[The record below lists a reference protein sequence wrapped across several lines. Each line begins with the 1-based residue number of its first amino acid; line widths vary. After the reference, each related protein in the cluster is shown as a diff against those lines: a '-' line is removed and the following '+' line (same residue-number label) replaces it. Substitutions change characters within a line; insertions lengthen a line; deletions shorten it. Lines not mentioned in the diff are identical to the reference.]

1 MNIQL
6 ALVCDHAIID
16 QHGKL
21 SVLGIFDR
29 IWVERFPAIH
39 PRLHLVLRLKGR
51 RTEVGDHAVL
61 IQLADDAGREVL
73 RGEGNVQIGEPPAG
87 VVDIE
92 AAAVLAF
99 DVPLERTGIYTF
111 EITVDGAH
119 AASVPI
125 TVAQMPVPAHP
136 APPQLPPLPPLPP
149 MPPTPPIIN

>member
-1 MNIQL
+1 VNIQL

-51 RTEVGDHAVL
+51 RTEIGDHTVL
-61 IQLADDAGREVL
+61 IQLVDMQGQEIL
-73 RGEGNVQIGEPPAG
+73 RGEGNVAIGEPPAG
-87 VVDIE
+87 VLDIE

-99 DVPLERTGIYTF
+99 DVPLERPGVYTF
-111 EITVDGAH
+111 EIAVDGARS
-119 AASVPI
+119 ASVPL
-125 TVAQMPVPAHP
+125 TVAQMQAPAHP
-136 APPQLPPLPPLPP
+136 APPQPP
-149 MPPTPPIIN
+149 MPPAPPTIN

>member
-1 MNIQL
+1 VNVQL

-51 RTEVGDHAVL
+51 RTEVGDHTVL
-61 IQLADDAGREVL
+61 IQLVDDSGREVL

-87 VVDIE
+87 ILDIE

-99 DVPLERTGIYTF
+99 DVPLEKAGLYTF
-111 EITVDGAH
+111 EIEVDGARV
-119 AASVPI
+119 ASVPI
-125 TVAQMPVPAHP
+125 TVAQMPSSAHP
-136 APPQLPPLPPLPP
+136 APPPL
-149 MPPTPPIIN
+149 PPTPPTIN

>member
-1 MNIQL
+1 VNVQL

-51 RTEVGDHAVL
+51 RTEVGDHGVL
-61 IQLADDAGREVL
+61 IQLMDDTGREIL

-87 VVDIE
+87 VTEIE

-99 DVPLERTGIYTF
+99 DVPLEKPGMYAF
-111 EITVDGAH
+111 EIAVDGARV
-119 AASVPI
+119 ASVPI
-125 TVAQMPVPAHP
+125 AVTQMPATAHP
-136 APPQLPPLPPLPP
+136 APPPP
-149 MPPTPPIIN
+149 MPPAPPTIN

>member
-1 MNIQL
+1 VNVQL

-51 RTEVGDHAVL
+51 RTEIGDHTVL
-61 IQLADDAGREVL
+61 IQLVDMQGQEIL
-73 RGEGNVQIGEPPAG
+73 RGEGNVAIGEPPAG
-87 VVDIE
+87 VLDIE

-99 DVPLERTGIYTF
+99 DVPLERPGVYTF
-111 EITVDGAH
+111 EIAVDGARS
-119 AASVPI
+119 ASVPLTI
-125 TVAQMPVPAHP
+125 AQMQTPAHP
-136 APPQLPPLPPLPP
+136 APPQPP
-149 MPPTPPIIN
+149 MPPAPPTIN

>member
-1 MNIQL
+1 VNVQL

-51 RTEVGDHAVL
+51 RTEIGDHTVL
-61 IQLADDAGREVL
+61 IQLVDDGGREIL
-73 RGEGNVQIGEPPAG
+73 RGEGNVAIGEPPAG
-87 VVDIE
+87 IVDIE

-99 DVPLERTGIYTF
+99 DVPLERSGVHTF
-111 EITVDGAH
+111 EIAVDGARV
-119 AASVPI
+119 ASVPV
-125 TVAQMPVPAHP
+125 TVSQMPTSAHP
-136 APPQLPPLPPLPP
+136 APPPPMPP
-149 MPPTPPIIN
+149 MPPTIN

>member
-1 MNIQL
+1 MNVQL

-61 IQLADDAGREVL
+61 IQLMDDAGREVL

-87 VVDIE
+87 IVDIE

-99 DVPLERTGIYTF
+99 DVPLERAGIYTF

-119 AASVPI
+119 AVSVPI
-125 TVAQMPVPAHP
+125 TVAQMQAPAHP
-136 APPQLPPLPPLPP
+136 APPPQLPP
-149 MPPTPPIIN
+149 MPPTPPVIN

>member
-1 MNIQL
+1 VNIQL

-51 RTEVGDHAVL
+51 RTEIGDHTVL
-61 IQLADDAGREVL
+61 IQLVDGDGREVL
-73 RGEGNVQIGEPPAG
+73 RGEGNVAIGEPPAG
-87 VVDIE
+87 IVDIE

-99 DVPLERTGIYTF
+99 DVPLEKAGVYTF
-111 EITVDGAH
+111 EIAVDGSRV
-119 AASVPI
+119 ASVPI
-125 TVAQMPVPAHP
+125 TVSQMPTSAHP
-136 APPQLPPLPPLPP
+136 APPPP
-149 MPPTPPIIN
+149 MPPTPPTIN

>member
-1 MNIQL
+1 VNVQL

-51 RTEVGDHAVL
+51 RTEVGDHTVL
-61 IQLADDAGREVL
+61 IQLVDDAGREIL

-87 VVDIE
+87 IVDIE

-99 DVPLERTGIYTF
+99 DVPLEKAGVYTF
-111 EITVDGAH
+111 EIAVDGAH
-119 AASVPI
+119 
-125 TVAQMPVPAHP
+125 VAQMPSSAHH
-136 APPQLPPLPPLPP
+136 APPPPLPPT
-149 MPPTPPIIN
+149 PPTIN

>member
-1 MNIQL
+1 MNVQL

-51 RTEVGDHAVL
+51 RTEVGDHTVL
-61 IQLADDAGREVL
+61 IQLVDDVGREIL
-73 RGEGNVQIGEPPAG
+73 RGEGSVQIGEPPAG
-87 VVDIE
+87 IVDIE

-99 DVPLERTGIYTF
+99 DVPLEKAGVYTF
-111 EITVDGAH
+111 EIAVDGARV
-119 AASVPI
+119 ASVPV
-125 TVAQMPVPAHP
+125 TVAQMPSSAHP
-136 APPQLPPLPPLPP
+136 APPPL
-149 MPPTPPIIN
+149 PPTPPTIN

>member
-1 MNIQL
+1 MNVQL

-61 IQLADDAGREVL
+61 IQLVDDTGREIL

-92 AAAVLAF
+92 AAAILAF
-99 DVPLERTGIYTF
+99 DVPLEKPGTYTF
-111 EITVDGAH
+111 EIAVDA
-119 AASVPI
+119 ARVASVPI
-125 TVAQMPVPAHP
+125 TVAQMPAGAHSTP
-136 APPQLPPLPPLPP
+136 PP
-149 MPPTPPIIN
+149 MPPTPPTIN